1 MKVKFHYIG
10 DFLNVYSYKRA
21 IFLIP
26 DNWWSILELVDVTWY
41 VIEDLDRCW
50 RANRSCDLRIGAK
63 DSSNQLV
70 AGSDWNVP
78 ENSGFINH
86 SIVL

>member
-1 MKVKFHYIG
+1 MYTSCKGI
-10 DFLNVYSYKRA
+10 

-26 DNWWSILELVDVTWY
+26 DSWWSILELVDVTWY

-70 AGSDWNVP
+70 AGSNWNVP
-78 ENSGFINH
+78 KNSG
-86 SIVL
+86 SILKNSNVL

>member
-1 MKVKFHYIG
+1 MKVKVMLMHN
-10 DFLNVYSYKRA
+10 FLKYFSYKRI

-26 DNWWSILELVDVTWY
+26 DSWWSSPELVNVTRC

-50 RANRSCDLRIGAK
+50 RANRSCDLGLGAK

-70 AGSDWNVP
+70 AGSDWSVP
-78 ENSGFINH
+78 KNSGAIY